1 MRASKMTLRLA
12 CGASA
17 LILLAACEPSVPDSG
32 ARGVGFDSPAQVQQR
47 RDAQLRGETP
57 LRVPPTV
64 QAPAPGTIVP
74 GTVAT
79 APVPP
84 VSEAERLANETRAA
98 LGRTPAPTAPPVP
111 APLPTTQ
118 PPAPLPTTAAPAP
131 LPTAPAT
138 APADLNLDRDN
149 PEISSEQD
157 FDAVSAQRGIE
168 ADAERL
174 RAARQQFQLVTPT
187 ELQRPDSTG
196 PNIFAYALG
205 PAKPKGTQ
213 GAFRRGLT
221 ASESRAATRCQ
232 NYRSDDIAQEDFLAS
247 GGPERDRLGID
258 PDGDGN
264 ACNWDPSVVRR
275 LVQSQ

>member
-1 MRASKMTLRLA
+1 MQPLKTLSGLT
-12 CGASA
+12 A
-17 LILLAACEPSVPDSG
+17 LLVLAACNPEVPESG
-32 ARGVGFDSPAQVQQR
+32 ARGAGFDSPEQVAQR
-47 RDAQLRGETP
+47 REAQLRGDAP
-57 LRVPPTV
+57 LRPSATILP
-64 QAPAPGTIVP
+64 PAPGT
-74 GTVAT
+74 TVAGA
-79 APVPP
+79 APLPAGQAP
-84 VSEAERLANETRAA
+84 QSEAEELASATRAA
-98 LGRTPAPTAPPVP
+98 LGRPAA
-111 APLPTTQ
+111 TTQ
-118 PPAPLPTTAAPAP
+118 AAPAATPAAPAP
-131 LPTAPAT
+131 LPATPAPAAPAQ

-149 PEISSEQD
+149 PAISREQD
-157 FDAVSAQRGIE
+157 FGAVSAERDIQ

-174 RAARQQFQLVTPT
+174 RAARQQYQLVTPT

-213 GAFRRGLT
+213 GAFRRGLG

-264 ACNWDPSVVRR
+264 ACNWDPAVVRR